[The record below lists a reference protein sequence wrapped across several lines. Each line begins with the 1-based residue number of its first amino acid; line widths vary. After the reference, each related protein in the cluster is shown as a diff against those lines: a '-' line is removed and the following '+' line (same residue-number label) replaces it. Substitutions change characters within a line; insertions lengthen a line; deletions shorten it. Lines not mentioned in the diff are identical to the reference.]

1 MPQTTPACHVPVA
14 TPAVEVITVQVH
26 ICVMAPLPVLLPN
39 TAMDRPLRPDHSA
52 GRCGRWAVAQ
62 AATTA
67 ANMIAYPFDT
77 VRRRL
82 MMQVCVPWYRSGG

>member
-1 MPQTTPACHVPVA
+1 MPQTTPACHMPAA
-14 TPAVEVITVQVH
+14 TPAVDVITVQVH
-26 ICVMAPLPVLLPN
+26 ICVMAPLPVLLPH
-39 TAMDRPLRPDHSA
+39 TAVSRPLRPDHSA
-52 GRCGRWAVAQ
+52 GRGGRWAVAQ

-82 MMQVCVPWYRSGG
+82 MMQVCVP